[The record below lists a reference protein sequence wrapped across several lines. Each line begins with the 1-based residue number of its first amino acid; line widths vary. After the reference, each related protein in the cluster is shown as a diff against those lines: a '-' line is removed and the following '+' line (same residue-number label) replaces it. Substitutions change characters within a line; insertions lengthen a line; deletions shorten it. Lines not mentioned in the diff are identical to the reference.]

1 MFFAL
6 SHWLLKLK
14 FLSAINLPPD
24 IFLNFASE
32 FFLISRKKRNYFVH
46 WFGGQTPKQLLFTSV
61 SVNNWQLYIETYL
74 IQNRM
79 KWHQHTAI
87 HSVLQRFHAG
97 AKSAKEYVW
106 KLIQFLVH
114 TMLEGEQRPTVF
126 SVHIIKARPMK
137 WSLHH
142 RKLWQMW
149 VKGHFWLTF
158 VTAQNNLLCCEL
170 SIKEVCWILNS
181 FTSLLVTGD
190 T

>member
-1 MFFAL
+1 LHSLIDYSNISFY
-6 SHWLLKLK
+6 LL
-14 FLSAINLPPD
+14 FITQH
-24 IFLNFASE
+24 FSE
-32 FFLISRKKRNYFVH
+32 FCKRVFPHFSEKKTLFCPLVWYIV
-46 WFGGQTPKQLLFTSV
+46 KQLLFTLV
-61 SVNNWQLYIETYL
+61 LVNNWQLYIETYL

-126 SVHIIKARPMK
+126 SVHIIKARPLK

-149 VKGHFWLTF
+149 MKGHFWLTF